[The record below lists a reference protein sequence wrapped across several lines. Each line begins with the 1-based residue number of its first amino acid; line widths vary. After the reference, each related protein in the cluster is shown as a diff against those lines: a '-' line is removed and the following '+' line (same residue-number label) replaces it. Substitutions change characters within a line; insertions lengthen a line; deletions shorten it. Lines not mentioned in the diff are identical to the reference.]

1 MWVPESLHSIWRR
14 CLLSVTRWTNDASLR
29 KFHELKM
36 LGAWEAP
43 CVAAQ
48 HLPFSRRLLTLLR
61 RGYSA
66 ASTQAW
72 RLMFPTDAI
81 RASRWHIKVVVGAT
95 SVYLVPLPDVLSS
108 VFIAYNHAHCGISD
122 LH

>member
-1 MWVPESLHSIWRR
+1 ML
-14 CLLSVTRWTNDASLR
+14 ASR
-29 KFHELKM
+29 NSHQLKM
-36 LGAWEAP
+36 LSAWEAP

-48 HLPFSRRLLTLLR
+48 HMPFSRCLLTLLR

-72 RLMFPTDAI
+72 LLMFPTDLI
-81 RASRWHIKVVVGAT
+81 RASRWHIEVVVGAT
-95 SVYLVPLPDVLSS
+95 SVYLVHLPGMLTS